1 MQKRAAGAC
10 CTIDD
15 LFGQDLK
22 VLAVIGLF
30 ITHNAH
36 RAQPAMSETND
47 LITFAQGANGDRA
60 DRGIESRYI
69 PAAGENTDQAFLA
82 AHATPFIVLFEFAKR
97 KLDGSDCVCKSHR

>member
-10 CTIDD
+10 CTIHD
-15 LFGQDLK
+15 LFRQDLK
-22 VLAVIGLF
+22 VLAVIGLS

-47 LITFAQGANGDRA
+47 LITFAQSANGDRA

-69 PAAGENTDQAFLA
+69 PAAGENNAQAFLA
-82 AHATPFIVLFEFAKR
+82 VHATRFAVLFDFPTGKW
-97 KLDGSDCVCKSHR
+97 